1 MVEPLKP
8 RILLAFTLPLAAL
21 IALASGLGLFW
32 AGAYAREAAFYAAQG
47 VGQDAVNLI
56 VVVPALIVSALLAV
70 RGSRISFQ
78 AWGGVIF
85 YCAYSYVIY
94 TFSMHFGPLFL
105 VYCAILG
112 LSVYS
117 LVYYFS
123 ICSGRARE
131 WYDEKTPTKAASGF
145 LIFISALFYFLWL
158 SEDIPAL
165 MKGKVPNSIVE
176 SGLLT
181 NAVHILD
188 LSIVLPALVIAA
200 VALRR
205 KRSIGYAL
213 APVALE
219 FVVLMCL
226 ALAGMMLA
234 MKLRGFAAYSSLPV
248 IFGALA
254 LVSAGFLA
262 ALFRHV
268 AKSS

>member
-145 LIFISALFYFLWL
+145 LIFITAAIVNKRNGKPLHTRQAKRFHHQRRLRCWCNRFDIVTTFFLQIKHDL
-158 SEDIPAL
+158 GHFQYRQFMPAGT
-165 MKGKVPNSIVE
+165 M
-176 SGLLT
+176 
-181 NAVHILD
+181 
-188 LSIVLPALVIAA
+188 
-200 VALRR
+200 
-205 KRSIGYAL
+205 
-213 APVALE
+213 
-219 FVVLMCL
+219 
-226 ALAGMMLA
+226 
-234 MKLRGFAAYSSLPV
+234 
-248 IFGALA
+248 
-254 LVSAGFLA
+254 
-262 ALFRHV
+262 
-268 AKSS
+268 